1 MKNIRKDREI
11 EERCA
16 MFIQKVE
23 RMVDAIEG
31 RITTKV
37 DEKQVREIVENMTI
51 GGGGGLKR
59 IPTKSHEAVLATVK
73 GLSRYH

>member
-16 MFIQKVE
+16 MFIQKIE

-31 RITTKV
+31 RITTKM

-51 GGGGGLKR
+51 GGGG
-59 IPTKSHEAVLATVK
+59 
-73 GLSRYH
+73 